1 MRTRTPM
8 TLDSASS
15 SDRRGVLHRLLGAS
29 LGLLGPAGATAGQAL
44 AQSGAATGDAEAYK
58 GDFTYWLWGEG
69 DLPGMDN
76 WMASRVAEYTKLHP
90 EVSINI
96 VSQSTDT
103 LTGAFRLAAQGRS
116 GPDIATQ
123 WATLPTLTAY
133 WNGSAVAISDYIP
146 ASETDNWIN
155 TSENTVDGKIIS
167 MPLYLIGVPLVWNKD
182 MFRQAGL
189 DPDKAPETWSDFL
202 EACAALKA
210 EGLTPFGMGNKDGY
224 FGAWMFSIFAKQELD
239 SLEQLKSAFA
249 DTGSFN
255 MDQLG
260 GVLLKLYTMMQ
271 ELVQK
276 GYLNTDVASL
286 DLAQGSQLFPQK
298 KAAMALNT
306 DSVVMSWGRIL
317 GSDAIGVARPP
328 RWGTGELA
336 KTYNVTQSSGAFITS
351 WAEAKLAAAT
361 FLAWLHQPENL
372 VSLAQIGAF
381 PADKRFPIETISDP
395 LAQRLLGLASG
406 SEFDLAREL
415 RPAADR
421 WRRGS
426 ACRSVDPVELGDAR
440 AGGRNLGP
448 CREAVAQAAAGR
460 VRAVPEV
467 GGCRP
472 LEPDGGRFDGVGVH
486 GEGAR
491 RERVGQGEVAHAKA
505 MARARV
511 ELRLYATG
519 TDRHRPDLRLPAGQR
534 DPVQLPGRVA
544 RQPDRCGLRQL
555 RLVMGRSC
563 LRPLST

>member
-1 MRTRTPM
+1 METPTPV

-15 SDRRGVLHRLLGAS
+15 RDRRGMLHRLLSAS
-29 LGLLGPAGATAGQAL
+29 LGLLVPVGTTDGQAL
-44 AQSGAATGDAEAYK
+44 AQSGAATGDGEAYK

-103 LTGAFRLAAQGRS
+103 LTGAFRLAAQSRS

-123 WATLPTLTAY
+123 WATLPTLTPY

-182 MFRQAGL
+182 MFRQAGI

-210 EGLTPFGMGNKDGY
+210 QGITPFGMGNKDGY
-224 FGAWMFSIFAKQELD
+224 FGAWMFSIYAKQELD
-239 SLEQLKSAFA
+239 SLEQLKSAFG

-271 ELVQK
+271 DLVQK

-286 DLAQGSQLFPQK
+286 DLSQGAQLFPQK
-298 KAAMALNT
+298 KVAMAFNT
-306 DSVVMSWGRIL
+306 DSVVMSWGKIL
-317 GSDAIGVARPP
+317 GGDAIGVARPP
-328 RWGTGELA
+328 RWGTGKLA
-336 KTYNVTQSSGAFITS
+336 ETYNVTQSSGAFITS
-351 WAEAKLAAAT
+351 WAEDKLAAAT

-395 LAQRLLGLASG
+395 LARRLLGLASG
-406 SEFDLAREL
+406 SESIWLENYVPPQID
-415 RPAADR
+415 
-421 WRRGS
+421 
-426 ACRSVDPVELGDAR
+426 GDA
-440 AGGRNLGP
+440 
-448 CREAVAQAAAGR
+448 
-460 VRAVPEV
+460 
-467 GGCRP
+467 
-472 LEPDGGRFDGVGVH
+472 D
-486 GEGAR
+486 
-491 RERVGQGEVAHAKA
+491 
-505 MARARV
+505 
-511 ELRLYATG
+511 
-519 TDRHRPDLRLPAGQR
+519 LPAGQLILSNSGTPEQAVEIW
-534 DPVQLPGRVA
+534 DRVVKQWR
-544 RQPDRCGLRQL
+544 RQQPAEFEQYRKWAAAG
-555 RLVMGRSC
+555 G
-563 LRPLST
+563 